1 MAKVRLYHFSI
12 QTDFSFSSIQ
22 ILCVYGVI
30 VKTLRL
36 GYTRFQFRLTFH
48 FHQYKHY
55 VFVGLFYHEAITF
68 ACKDAIA
75 KPSMT
80 QDACSA
86 SANPKRFTEFLHSNL
101 LRIFYHEAK
110 MLACKGIFAKP
121 SKRRTRVAR
130 RRIRSGFAKSC
141 IARLLR
147 ILYHKTVK
155 KSTPVRE
162 VSVRSSDF

>member
-1 MAKVRLYHFSI
+1 MAKVRLYPFSI

-22 ILCVYGVI
+22 TLCVCRVIVKTLRLGYTRFQFRLIFMFSSIQTLCVCRVI

-75 KPSMT
+75 KPS
-80 QDACSA
+80 
-86 SANPKRFTEFLHSNL
+86 
-101 LRIFYHEAK
+101 
-110 MLACKGIFAKP
+110 
-121 SKRRTRVAR
+121 KRRTRVAR
-130 RRIRSGFAKSC
+130 RRIRSDLLNFY
-141 IARLLR
+141 IAIFCVYSTMKQKCLLAR
-147 ILYHKTVK
+147 AFLQSRQNAGRV
-155 KSTPVRE
+155 
-162 VSVRSSDF
+162 